1 MKIAILIMSLVK
13 IIMKAKFTNSSR
25 FRTSSI
31 SDVSSTSSQH
41 IKLRT
46 VMKGRGSQQGYID
59 NSPNH

>member
-1 MKIAILIMSLVK
+1 MSLVK

-25 FRTSSI
+25 FRSSSI
-31 SDVSSTSSQH
+31 SDVSRTSSQH

-46 VMKGRGSQQGYID
+46 IMKGRGSQQSFID